1 MTVLIAAADDAPSAT
16 ALAETLA
23 AEADVSVVASGHPP
37 VRLTPPLRA
46 VLSAAAR
53 AFAECKEVVV
63 GAQESYLTTQ
73 EAADFLGV
81 SRPTLVKLLES
92 GQVPFERPGHHRR
105 VRLGDLAAYEQ
116 AERTRRRALLDQMA
130 DDFADLSR
138 QPESFVDTR

>member
-1 MTVLIAAADDAPSAT
+1 VTVLIAAPDDAPSAT
-16 ALAETLA
+16 AVADTLDFPG
-23 AEADVSVVASGHPP
+23 EASVVVPGQTP
-37 VRLTPPLRA
+37 VRLTPPLRE

-53 AFAECKEVVV
+53 AFAAGKEVVV

-81 SRPTLVKLLES
+81 SRPTMVKLLES

-105 VRLGDLAAYEQ
+105 VRLGDLAAYEV
-116 AERTRRRALLDQMA
+116 AERARRRVVLDQMS